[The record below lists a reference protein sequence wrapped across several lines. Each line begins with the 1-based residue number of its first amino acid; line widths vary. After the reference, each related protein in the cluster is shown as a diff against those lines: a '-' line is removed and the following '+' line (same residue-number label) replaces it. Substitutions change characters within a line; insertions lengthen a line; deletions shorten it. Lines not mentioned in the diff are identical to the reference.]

1 MHLDVDSLRVH
12 PGQSITLAD
21 TDTSVADP
29 DDKKEARRE
38 TEQLLERFA
47 DLQDRLYAESR
58 RRVLVVLQAIDTGGK
73 DGTIKRVF
81 GALNPH
87 GVRVADFKAPTEIEL
102 AHDYLWRA
110 HAEVPGNGEL
120 VIFNRSHYEDVLIVR
135 VHELVS
141 RDRWRKRYRHIR
153 DFERMLIDEGATIV
167 KFFLNISKEEQR
179 QRLQARVDNPDANW
193 KFNPGDLAERRRW
206 EDYQVA
212 FEDMLA
218 ETSTGL
224 APWYVVPADHKW
236 YRDLVVAK
244 VMVDL
249 YEDLA
254 PEFPPPAEGVAGT
267 VVV

>member
-1 MHLDVDSLRVH
+1 MHLDVDSFRVD
-12 PGQSITLAD
+12 PGHRISLAD
-21 TDTSVADP
+21 FDTTVADR
-29 DDKKEARRE
+29 DDKKEVRQE
-38 TEQLLERFA
+38 TERLLERFTE
-47 DLQDRLYAESR
+47 LQDRLYAEQQ

-73 DGTIKRVF
+73 DGTIRRVF
-81 GALNPH
+81 GSLNPH
-87 GVRVADFKAPTEIEL
+87 GVRVADFKAPTDIEL

-110 HAEVPGNGEL
+110 HAQVPGNGE
-120 VIFNRSHYEDVLIVR
+120 VVVFNRSHYEDVLIVR
-135 VHELVS
+135 VHDLVP

-153 DFERMLIDEGATIV
+153 DFERMLADEGTTIV

-179 QRLQARVDNPDANW
+179 ARLQARVDNPDANW

-206 EDYQVA
+206 DDYQGA
-212 FEDMLA
+212 FEDMLN

-249 YEDLA
+249 YEDLD
-254 PEFPPPAEGVAGT
+254 PRFPPPAEGVAGT
-267 VVV
+267 VVL